1 MANLLA
7 LVGLLALGVAF
18 LAGSSVLA
26 DNDLA
31 VKFENGYLPPGAD
44 VATAQTAACIA
55 IGALVCGLASV
66 VAAAAT
72 RTTGL
77 VTTVFVLT
85 IATAPVYLP
94 AGLLVYG
101 LAF

>member
-1 MANLLA
+1 
-7 LVGLLALGVAF
+7 
-18 LAGSSVLA
+18 
-26 DNDLA
+26 
-31 VKFENGYLPPGAD
+31 
-44 VATAQTAACIA
+44 
-55 IGALVCGLASV
+55 LVCGLASV
-66 VAAAAT
+66 LAAAAT